1 MKKYILIL
9 LTIIFSLTV
18 IQCSSET
25 ENKKEKEKLD
35 VAVTEFDSTDLPTT
49 NIEGIT
55 ENDNFSLAYKFKE
68 GESFSYRLTTL
79 SHTKRSIKTD
89 TTMSNI
95 FDKKIIRILKFNIV
109 SVENDSIAE
118 VEGNVTNVSV
128 DADVN
133 GENLTYQSGEPLDST
148 KLRFFIEHIGLV
160 NNPFYFKITKY
171 GELVDV
177 YRFENVTDKYL
188 ELSGIKDSVKTEEI
202 AIFKNEISNNL
213 LKPLLGQ
220 IFRELPTQ
228 QLEVESTWDKV
239 MDPAPVFVFQV
250 QYTNHYKVSDLEM
263 LNNDKIAIINGTV
276 TSTVEGEAK
285 RTNKG
290 INYVFQK
297 PVSKVSGKI
306 FFNLDKGM
314 VQKSK
319 TKTLLE
325 ISYTIEMPSPKG
337 VIKGVTTE
345 TMTTDNILEL
355 I

>member
-9 LTIIFSLTV
+9 LTIIFFLTV
-18 IQCSSET
+18 VQCSSET
-25 ENKKEKEKLD
+25 EKKKEKEELD
-35 VAVTEFDSTDLPTT
+35 AVVNEFDSTDLPTT
-49 NIEGIT
+49 SIEAIMG
-55 ENDNFSLAYKFKE
+55 NDNFSLAYNFKE

-79 SHTKRSIKTD
+79 IHTKRSIETD

-95 FDKKIIRILKFNIV
+95 FDKKIIRIIKFNTI

-118 VEGNVTNVSV
+118 VEGNITNVSV

-133 GENLTYQSGEPLDST
+133 GETLTYQSGEPLDST

-171 GELVDV
+171 GELLDV
-177 YRFENVTDKYL
+177 YKFDDITDKYL
-188 ELSGIKDSVKTEEI
+188 ELSGIKDSVNTEEKT
-202 AIFKNEISNNL
+202 IFKNKIVNKL
-213 LKPLLGQ
+213 LIPILDQ

-228 QLEVESTWDKV
+228 QVEVKSTWDKV
-239 MDPAPVFVFQV
+239 MDPGPVFVFQV
-250 QYTNHYKVSDLEM
+250 QYTNHYKISDLEM
-263 LNNDKIAIINGTV
+263 LNNDRIAIINGTA
-276 TSTVEGEAK
+276 TATVEGEAK

-290 INYVFQK
+290 VNYVFQK
-297 PVSKVSGKI
+297 PVSKLSGKI
-306 FFNLDKGM
+306 YFNLDKGM

-325 ISYTIEMPSPKG
+325 ISYTVEMLSQQG

-345 TMTTDNILEL
+345 TMATDNILEL